1 MQYVFGRRPWL
12 ARATGPLAAA
22 RDRRS
27 GSVTADPPDDFAV
40 TTFARKALAIATVAG
55 LSLVFLA
62 ISVALASL
70 LLLLVA
76 IGFAILGAVFVH
88 RLLRL

>member
-1 MQYVFGRRPWL
+1 LLGDGYDDRASSDDPGSPMRYHYVVSPEDS
-12 ARATGPLAAA
+12 T
-22 RDRRS
+22 
-27 GSVTADPPDDFAV
+27 V
-40 TTFARKALAIATVAG
+40 TTFGQKAIAIATVAG
-55 LSLVFLA
+55 MTLVLLA

-76 IGFAILGAVFVH
+76 IGFAFLGAVFVH